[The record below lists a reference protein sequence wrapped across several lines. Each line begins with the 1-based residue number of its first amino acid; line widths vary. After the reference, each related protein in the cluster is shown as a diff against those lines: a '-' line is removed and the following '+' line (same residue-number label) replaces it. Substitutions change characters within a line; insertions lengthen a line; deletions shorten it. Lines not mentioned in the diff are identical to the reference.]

1 MPAISSL
8 TINDGQ
14 STPASHTFAVGTTDG
29 QKATWLEKSAG
40 SSLGYFRLDYS
51 ARNAKTASAADVV
64 EVTLS
69 LPTLSETNDVISQAR
84 RSSASLRFNFAQSAT
99 DQERKDLVA
108 YVTNFLANSTVK
120 AAAAAV
126 EPFY

>member
-8 TINDGQ
+8 SINDGQ
-14 STPASHTFAVGTTDG
+14 VSPVAHTFAVGSTNG
-29 QKATWLEKSAG
+29 QEAYWLEKSAG
-40 SSLGYFRLDYS
+40 SSLGYYKLTYRANS
-51 ARNAKTASAADVV
+51 AKSPSAADTV
-64 EVTLS
+64 EVQLS
-69 LPTLSETNDVISQAR
+69 LPTLSTADDVISQAR

-120 AAAAAV
+120 AAASAI